1 MLLQMK
7 RHRLKGHRCQSSLLE
22 KLTKEE
28 EAEAK
33 DEEVEAKEDQNKKI
47 HISCGHDHDIGFQ

>member
-7 RHRLKGHRCQSSLLE
+7 RHRLKGHRCQSGLLE

-28 EAEAK
+28 EAEA
-33 DEEVEAKEDQNKKI
+33 EGGGGGEEDQNKK
-47 HISCGHDHDIGFQ
+47 